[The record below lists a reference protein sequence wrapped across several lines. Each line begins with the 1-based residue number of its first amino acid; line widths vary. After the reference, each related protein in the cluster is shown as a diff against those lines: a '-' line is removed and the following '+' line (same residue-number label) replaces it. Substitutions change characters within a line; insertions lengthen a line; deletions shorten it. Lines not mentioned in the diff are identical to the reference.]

1 MVRHPA
7 RLGPRAYAALRRH
20 PASAPS
26 SSPSS
31 GRLQGPKLA
40 ETLRGAVTLASVQ
53 VVLVPAL
60 AQSPPQPLKA
70 WSGFALAVQVAVAP
84 AVAVT

>member
-1 MVRHPA
+1 MGTPV
-7 RLGPRAYAALRRH
+7 AA
-20 PASAPS
+20 ATT
-26 SSPSS
+26 
-31 GRLQGPKLA
+31 GPKLA

-60 AQSPPQPLKA
+60 A
-70 WSGFALAVQVAVAP
+70 VQVAVAP